1 MHFIRAASV
10 LFLLG
15 GASSA
20 ALAAPTV
27 AEILAEP
34 LIAPG
39 SVAEVNARC
48 DTHAS
53 AVEIAQASLEAM
65 PMTTERMTVLRT
77 YDHLY
82 NLAGLLAFGE
92 HYLVQET
99 NPDEAIRKAAEACVV
114 RGAGLLTRIG
124 MSRPIF
130 ERLKAVNAPG
140 LDPKLRYTV
149 ERQLDNYRR
158 SGVDR
163 DEVTRMRIAE
173 LQNAITATGL
183 EFQKNIRDDIKTI
196 TLKPADLAGLPAD
209 YLATRNPGA
218 DGFVRIKTIAPDT
231 QPIMQYA
238 KSAATR
244 RAVQIANLTRAGGND
259 PVLRKLFAQRAELA
273 QLLGH
278 QNYASFDLANRM
290 VRNPARA
297 QKFIDDIAA
306 AARPTAQRE
315 AAMMLARLRK
325 DDPSVDQLGG
335 WSTAY
340 AMRQIKVEEF
350 DVDPEVIRQY
360 FHFDKVQTGI
370 FKLTEDLFDVQI
382 RPSKAKVW
390 SPQVEAFEITER
402 GKVVGRF
409 YLDMHPRDG
418 KYTHAAMFPV
428 RIGVKDRI
436 VPEAALLTNFPDGLM
451 EHGQV
456 ETYLHEFGHL
466 LHWIFA
472 GQRDLASQNFGEIEN
487 DVTEAPSTLLEEW
500 VWDYDT
506 LAKFATNA
514 KGETIPAELVAKMND
529 GRRFGQAINTM
540 QQLGL
545 AAASLDYYSNDMANA
560 DLTKAYANSYGRYA
574 LAALPPGARSQNS
587 FGHLGGYA
595 ASYYTY
601 QWSEALAK
609 DLMSRFRSAGLRD
622 AVTAK
627 AYRDRILAPGG
638 SDSMNVLAKSFLGRD
653 WSVASYRQELEGS
666 ETVAAGSPPRQN

>member
-1 MHFIRAASV
+1 MRIIQTASV
-10 LFLLG
+10 IFLMG
-15 GASSA
+15 SVSSG

-27 AEILAEP
+27 AEILATP
-34 LIAPG
+34 LVAPA
-39 SVAEVNARC
+39 SVAEVESRCNA
-48 DTHAS
+48 HAS
-53 AVEIAQASLEAM
+53 AVKAAQASFEAM
-65 PMTTERMTVLRT
+65 PLSNDRMKLLRT
-77 YDHLY
+77 YDDLY
-82 NLAGLLAFGE
+82 NLAGLLAYAE

-114 RGAGLLTRIG
+114 RGAELLTNIG

-130 ERLKAVNAPG
+130 ERLNAVNAPG

-163 DEVTRMRIAE
+163 DEATRTRIAE

-183 EFQKNIRDDIKTI
+183 EFQKNIRDDIKT
-196 TLKPADLAGLPAD
+196 LAFKPADLDGLPAD
-209 YLATRNPGA
+209 YLATRKPGA
-218 DGFVRIKTIAPDT
+218 DGLIRIRTVAPDT

-244 RAVQIANLTRAGGND
+244 RTVQIANLSRAAAND
-259 PVLRKLFAQRAELA
+259 PVLKKLFAQRAELA
-273 QLLGH
+273 RLLGYK
-278 QNYASFDLANRM
+278 NYASFDLANRM
-290 VRNPARA
+290 VRDPSRA
-297 QKFIDDIAA
+297 QKFIDEIAA
-306 AARPTAQRE
+306 AARPTGQRE
-315 AAMMLARLRK
+315 AAVMLARLRQ
-325 DDPSVDQLGG
+325 DDPTVDQLGG
-335 WSTAY
+335 WSTGY
-340 AMRQIKVEEF
+340 ATRQIKVEQYG
-350 DVDPEVIRQY
+350 VDPEVVRQY

-370 FKLTEDLFDVQI
+370 FKLTEDLFGVQI
-382 RPSKAKVW
+382 RPLKTKVW
-390 SPQVEAFEITER
+390 SPQVEAFEMVEK

-472 GQRDLASQNFGEIEN
+472 GQRDLASQNFGEVEN

-514 KGETIPAELVAKMND
+514 KGETIPASLVAKMNA
-529 GRRFGQAINTM
+529 GRRFGQAIGTM

-545 AAASLDYYSNDMANA
+545 AAASLDYYSNDMTKA
-560 DLTKAYANSYGRYA
+560 DLTKAYSDSYGRYA
-574 LAALPPGARSQNS
+574 LAALPPGAQSQNS

-609 DLMSRFRSAGLRD
+609 DLMSRFRAAGLRD
-622 AVTAK
+622 TKTAK
-627 AYRDRILAPGG
+627 AYRDLILAPGG

-653 WSVASYRQELEGS
+653 WSVESYRRELEGS
-666 ETVAAGSPPRQN
+666 DVEAVGAAAK